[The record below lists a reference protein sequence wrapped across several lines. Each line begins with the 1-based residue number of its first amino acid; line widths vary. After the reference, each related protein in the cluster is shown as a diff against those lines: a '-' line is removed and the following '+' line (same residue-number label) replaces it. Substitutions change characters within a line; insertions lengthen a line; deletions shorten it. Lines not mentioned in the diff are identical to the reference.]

1 MKFDEINKR
10 IERALCKSFDTDDV
24 FTIWDVRVK
33 ARVPGKY
40 WHECIKH
47 IDYLILK
54 GYVEF
59 DGRRLRFVNSKMTN
73 FYRLIK
79 KPSSVEERVDDVSTP
94 FLDEF
99 FDVGSLDAP
108 TKFNELKVSYGAATY
123 SFAYPSKIKTIN
135 EYSNAELIAE
145 LNRRIA

>member
-10 IERALCKSFDTDDV
+10 IERSLCKSFDIDDV

-33 ARVPGKY
+33 ARVPGRY
-40 WHECIKH
+40 WHDCIKH

-54 GYVEF
+54 GYIEF

-79 KPSSVEERVDDVSTP
+79 KPMSVDQRVDVSSTP

-99 FDVGSLDAP
+99 FDVGSIDAP
-108 TKFNELKVSYGAATY
+108 TMLTDLNISYVSAPY
-123 SFAYPSKIKTIN
+123 SFAYPSKIKSIK
-135 EYSNAELIAE
+135 EYSNTELIAE